1 MSNKL
6 SEKLIIDQVD
16 VKGKRVLMRVDFNVP
31 FADGKI
37 SNNARIV
44 AALPTIKYALDH
56 GAASVVL
63 MSHLGRPDG
72 KKVEKY
78 SLAPVAKELST
89 LLNKDVEFLDDCVGE
104 KVETACG
111 SSHAKDGKVILLENL
126 RFHIEEEGKVKD
138 KEGNVTKASEAD
150 VAKFRGSLS
159 KLGDIYVNDA
169 FGTAHRAHSSVVGID
184 LPIRAAG
191 LLMKKELQFFAQVL
205 EEPKKPFLA
214 ILGGAKVSDKIQLI
228 ENLLDKVDAMII
240 GGGMAFTF
248 KKALENVKIGA
259 SLFDKPGSE
268 IVGKLV
274 ESAKAKGVKLYLPVD
289 YVTAD
294 KFGADANT
302 GYATDETGIPD
313 GWLGLD
319 CGEKSNKI
327 FKDVILEAKTILWN
341 GPAGVFEIDAFAEG
355 TKAAL
360 DAVVE
365 ATEKGAVSIVGGGD
379 TATAVA
385 KWKKEDKISHVS
397 TGGGASLELLE
408 GKNLPGVAAL
418 SVKN

>member
-6 SEKLIIDQVD
+6 SEKLVINDVD
-16 VKGKRVLMRVDFNVP
+16 FHGKRVLMRVDFNVP

-44 AALPTIKYALDH
+44 AAVPSIKYALDH
-56 GAASVVL
+56 GASAVVL

-72 KKVEKY
+72 KVVAKY
-78 SLAPVAKELST
+78 SLEPVAKELSH
-89 LLNKDVEFLDDCVGE
+89 LINKDVEFLKDCVGE
-104 KVETACG
+104 EVEAACASATG
-111 SSHAKDGKVILLENL
+111 GKVILLENL
-126 RFHIEEEGKVKD
+126 RFHIEEEGKIKD

-150 VAKFRGSLS
+150 VQKFRASLS
-159 KLGDIYVNDA
+159 KLGDVYVNDA

-184 LPIRAAG
+184 LPVRAAG

-248 KKALENVKIGA
+248 KKTLENVKIGS
-259 SLFDKPGSE
+259 SLFDKDGAN
-268 IVGKLV
+268 IVQKLV
-274 ESAKAKGVKLYLPVD
+274 DSAKEKNVKLYLPVD
-289 YVTAD
+289 YITAD
-294 KFGADANT
+294 SFSATAKT

-319 CGEKSNKI
+319 CGPESNKI
-327 FKDVILEAKTILWN
+327 FTKVILDAKTILWN
-341 GPAGVFEIDAFAEG
+341 GPAGVFEYDAFAKG
-355 TKAAL
+355 TKAAM

-385 KWKKEDKISHVS
+385 KWGQEDKISHVS

-418 SVKN
+418 SVKA